1 MTVEAEQDQDEMVA
15 AADVAKCQ
23 AAYDCALADY
33 GHARLQA
40 RVAVKA
46 NAEQLAG
53 VLAIAR
59 AAWVLEWHRL
69 HVANLRLDRLICPPS
84 R

>member
-1 MTVEAEQDQDEMVA
+1 MTVPAELDQGEMLA
-15 AADVAKCQ
+15 AADVAQCQ
-23 AAYDCALADY
+23 ASYDCALADY

-53 VLAIAR
+53 ALAIAR

-69 HVANLRLDRLICPPS
+69 HVANMRLDSLIIGPG